1 MATNNHEIEIKFK
14 IDNPNLIRKILKR
27 EKMHFIGK
35 AFEKTF
41 RFDTTDKNLE
51 QRGQFLRVRTGFKN
65 VITFK
70 RKIEN
75 KKFKEREE
83 IELEISNPEKM
94 MMILENLGFTKI
106 LIMEKY
112 REKWRSDDIE
122 IVIDRLPMGMFIEI
136 EGEEKVIKEMV
147 KTLGFDF
154 KDRIT
159 GTYWDLWRE
168 FSKKEN
174 IKDENIIFNS
184 TLRRKNRDENP

>member
-1 MATNNHEIEIKFK
+1 MHTNSHEVEIKFK
-14 IDNPNLIRKILKR
+14 IDNPNFIRKILKR
-27 EKMHFIGK
+27 KGMHFIGK

-70 RKIEN
+70 RKIKNEE
-75 KKFKEREE
+75 FKEREE
-83 IELEISNPEKM
+83 VELEISDAEKM
-94 MMILENLGFTKI
+94 KMILENLGFTKI

-136 EGEEKVIKEMV
+136 EGEEKVIKETV

-174 IKDENIIFNS
+174 IKNENIIFNLI
-184 TLRRKNRDENP
+184 LRRKKQR

>member
-1 MATNNHEIEIKFK
+1 MVTNNHEVEIKFK
-14 IDNPNLIRKILKR
+14 IINSSFIRKILK
-27 EKMHFIGK
+27 KQGAQFIGK

-94 MMILENLGFTKI
+94 RMILENLGFTKI

-112 REKWRSDDIE
+112 REKWRSDDKE

-154 KDRIT
+154 KDKIT

-168 FSKKEN
+168 FSKKEG
-174 IKDENIIFNS
+174 IKDENIIFTS
-184 TLRRKNRDENP
+184 KKVKTKNANF

>member
-1 MATNNHEIEIKFK
+1 MHTNSHEVEIKFK
-14 IDNPNLIRKILKR
+14 IDDPNLIRKILKR
-27 EKMHFIGK
+27 EGMHFIGK

-41 RFDTTDKNLE
+41 RFDTADKNLE

-70 RKIEN
+70 RKIKNEE
-75 KKFKEREE
+75 FKEREE
-83 IELEISNPEKM
+83 VELEISDAEKM
-94 MMILENLGFTKI
+94 KMILENLGFTKI

-174 IKDENIIFNS
+174 IKNENIIFNLI
-184 TLRRKNRDENP
+184 LRRKKQR